1 MNSPMQAEYPDFYR
15 NAHVELSVVIPL
27 FNETEVLGLLYQRL
41 KDVITPLGIT
51 YELLFVDDGS
61 SDSSAEAL
69 LNISHDDPL
78 VTVVLLTRHFG
89 KEAALVAGMA
99 QANGRA
105 VITMD
110 GDLQD
115 PPELIPK
122 MLMAWRDG
130 VDVVRMR
137 RRPQTTGSLFRR
149 TGVRCL
155 ACMLDAIGD
164 VGMPQNSVDFML
176 YSRNAVAA
184 LDLVV
189 HRKRYMK
196 PMFAW
201 VGFREAVIEYERLPR
216 AAGSSKWS
224 LVEFLGLVP
233 DGTNTYINILFRFM
247 MSLGLLLALTG
258 LVYGAYAFVAPTLLG
273 YPSDAESFA
282 VSRQALFGGGL
293 LFFSGWIGQR
303 IDRACTLPNRPSY
316 SIRKLV
322 RSNENIHAEFPT

>member
-1 MNSPMQAEYPDFYR
+1 MTSPMQAEDPEFYR
-15 NAHVELSVVIPL
+15 NARVELSVVIPL

-41 KDVITPLGIT
+41 KDVITPLDIT

-89 KEAALVAGMA
+89 KEAALLAGLA
-99 QANGRA
+99 QASGRA

-115 PPELIPK
+115 PPELIPQ

-137 RRPQTTGSLFRR
+137 RRSQTKGSLFRR
-149 TGVRCL
+149 TGDRCL
-155 ACMLDAIGD
+155 TCMLDAIGD

-176 YSRNAVAA
+176 YSRKAVTA

-224 LVEFLGLVP
+224 LVEFLGVIP
-233 DGTNTYINILFRFM
+233 DGTDTYTNILFRVV
-247 MSLGLLLALTG
+247 MSLGLLVALTG
-258 LVYGAYAFVAPTLLG
+258 LVYGAYAFVGPTLLG
-273 YPSDAESFA
+273 YPLDTESFA

-303 IDRACTLPNRPSY
+303 IDRACPLPKRPTY
-316 SIRKLV
+316 SIKKLV
-322 RSNENIHAEFPT
+322 RSKIILSL